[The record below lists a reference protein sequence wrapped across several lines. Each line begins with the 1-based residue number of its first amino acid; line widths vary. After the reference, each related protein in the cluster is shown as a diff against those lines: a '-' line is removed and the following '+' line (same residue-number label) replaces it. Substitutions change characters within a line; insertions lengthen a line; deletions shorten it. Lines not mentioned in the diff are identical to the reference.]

1 MKLII
6 LFLISNC
13 LVFGKINKNRAKMVR
28 RKLCNVQTC
37 TKCNRVLFSPIRNF
51 EYSLLTKK
59 SCFLILSLKRCCK
72 SILSEER
79 AF

>member
-1 MKLII
+1 MKLFI
-6 LFLISNC
+6 LFLISNY

-28 RKLCNVQTC
+28 QKLCNVQTC
-37 TKCNRVLFSPIRNF
+37 TKCNRVLFSPIRLG
-51 EYSLLTKK
+51 YSLLTKK
-59 SCFLILSLKRCCK
+59 SCFLILSLKHCCK